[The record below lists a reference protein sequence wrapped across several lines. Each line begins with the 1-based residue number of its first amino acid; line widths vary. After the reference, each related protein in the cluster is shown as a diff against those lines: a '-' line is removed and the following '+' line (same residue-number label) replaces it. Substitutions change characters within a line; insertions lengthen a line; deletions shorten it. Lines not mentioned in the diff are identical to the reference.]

1 MDLITAL
8 LYWVFRVMA
17 LKVIVL
23 ELGTWVNAA
32 SGYYMERRDTGVK
45 VKERTERSWW
55 AIKVVDCSEEICCW
69 WLNCPWHKMAPWHN
83 VKINLL
89 MFVVYLQYLGKC
101 KIYFIINILFYVHI
115 YKYTHRLTNT
125 VYIYLSELAD
135 RGLKCKHR
143 HQPDMK
149 IMSICL
155 ADKTNNSHVFKA
167 C

>member
-55 AIKVVDCSEEICCW
+55 AIKAVDCSEEICCW
-69 WLNCPWHKMAPWHN
+69 WLNCPRHKMAPWHN
-83 VKINLL
+83 PKIKLL
-89 MFVVYLQYLGKC
+89 MFVVYLHYIEESA
-101 KIYFIINILFYVHI
+101 KIYTHTLTLTHTHMLGFHALWGLSTRIRILDIAIFVGTFCPHNVGFTRTTHTHTLLCIN
-115 YKYTHRLTNT
+115 
-125 VYIYLSELAD
+125 
-135 RGLKCKHR
+135 
-143 HQPDMK
+143 
-149 IMSICL
+149 
-155 ADKTNNSHVFKA
+155 KT
-167 C
+167 